1 MSPDQLNGEA
11 ASAEWDTWAL
21 AVIAYEM
28 LTGTH
33 PFPATSVGQMHFS
46 IVSGRFTP
54 LTTHLPDAPASL
66 QQFFERALSSKTAE
80 RPRSAQEFIFSL
92 QRAFAFR
99 DTT

>member
-1 MSPDQLNGEA
+1 VSELTEIERILSCNLGGSDAFLNRKRP
-11 ASAEWDTWAL
+11 L
-21 AVIAYEM
+21 
-28 LTGTH
+28 H
-33 PFPATSVGQMHFS
+33 
-46 IVSGRFTP
+46 P

-80 RPRSAQEFIFSL
+80 RPRSAQEFIFTL